1 MKNNIVIFDDFFS
14 ADECVEFLARHTGD
28 FKHMDVLGNEK
39 EHRVAQGKWIFDEN
53 DIFVERFKLLV
64 CALTGIPITH
74 QEAPHL
80 VKYDVGGKYDAHHDF
95 FHPNTDYY
103 EGHTK
108 VGGQR
113 VVSSLLYLN
122 EDFLGGETEFPKRE
136 KIVTP
141 KTGRILSWRNVKLN
155 DELDYDSLH
164 AGKPVISGTKYI
176 LIIWTRERDLKNTAG
191 RIVDKQ
197 TETVKQFNHTPI
209 KQTDELSQDFSKLDG
224 QFYINKQTNIQ
235 PAIIDSTFTKFAVA
249 ESTLNESTISDK
261 SAIFEPTLRE
271 LTKEHHD
278 AAESTMFMRLF
289 AAKAITEV
297 EYAKYLTQMVLI
309 YTALETKLEQ
319 IPEFADIF
327 KGGWRLSNMRR
338 DLAKFTE
345 NVGAQSLCLST
356 VDYYNEILQMKDANE
371 LFAHYYVR
379 IAGDL
384 FGGQMLKKLVP
395 GAASWYDFDDDV
407 NNSLKVSLRKLALF
421 DLAPDVK
428 IAYERNVDILNELL

>member
-1 MKNNIVIFDDFFS
+1 MKNNTVVFDDFFS
-14 ADECVEFLARHTGD
+14 ADECSEFLARHTGD

-39 EHRVAQGKWIFDEN
+39 EHRVAHGKWIFDEN

-176 LIIWTRERDLKNTAG
+176 LIIWTRERDLKNNNAM
-191 RIVDKQ
+191 
-197 TETVKQFNHTPI
+197 TEQQPKSVVNFDHTPI
-209 KQTDELSQDFSKLDG
+209 KQDSKPAEDFSKLNG
-224 QFYINKQTNIQ
+224 QFDIQ
-235 PAIIDSTFTKFAVA
+235 ASAIVQNDSRAKNETEKISQ
-249 ESTLNESTISDK
+249 STLRDLTANEH
-261 SAIFEPTLRE
+261 AR
-271 LTKEHHD
+271 
-278 AAESTMFMRLF
+278 AENTPFMRLF
-289 AAKAITEV
+289 AANLITPD
-297 EYAKYLTQMVLI
+297 EYTHYLTQMVLI
-309 YTALETKLEQ
+309 YTALEGKLMNSE
-319 IPEFADIF
+319 IMKALPGIE
-327 KGGWRLSNMRR
+327 RTPNMRK
-338 DLAKFTE
+338 DLAYYTSKYGVKPL
-345 NVGAQSLCLST
+345 NPVAVS
-356 VDYYNEILQMKDANE
+356 YYNDILKMNIGE
-371 LFAHYYVR
+371 VFAHYYVR
-379 IAGDL
+379 AAGDL
-384 FGGQMLKKLVP
+384 FGGQMLKKLVH
-395 GAASWYDFDDDV
+395 GANSWYDFGENEAV
-407 NNSLKVSLRKLALF
+407 LRQRLRSFAVPE
-421 DLAPDVK
+421 LAPDVK
-428 IAYERNVDILNELL
+428 RAYERNIELLNSIIFHTD